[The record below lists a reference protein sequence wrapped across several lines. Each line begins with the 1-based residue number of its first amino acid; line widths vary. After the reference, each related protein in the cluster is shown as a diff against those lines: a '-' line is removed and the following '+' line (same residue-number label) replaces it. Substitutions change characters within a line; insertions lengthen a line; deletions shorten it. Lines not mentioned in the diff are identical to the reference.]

1 MEPGAS
7 RNARLSP
14 RQLQI
19 VKIIVEDLC
28 SKQIAAGLGISTK
41 LLLPS
46 SLRSSGG
53 LASRY
58 DRNCSLGDPEWRH
71 RSVAT
76 QGQL

>member
-41 LLLPS
+41 TVTA
-46 SLRSSGG
+46 LRVEIRRRLGVKG
-53 LASRY
+53 TAGIVRWASR
-58 DRNCSLGDPEWRH
+58 NGVIE
-71 RSVAT
+71 A
-76 QGQL
+76 